1 MIRKDG
7 FKLMVYPKLKKVL
20 LFDMVNDPEEMEDLA
35 NDEKFHK
42 KTKEMF
48 HDLIQLQ
55 KKMNDPLDI
64 EDIYKNF

>member
-1 MIRKDG
+1 
-7 FKLMVYPKLKKVL
+7 MVYPKLKKVL
-20 LFDMVNDPEEMEDLA
+20 LFDMVSDPEEMDDLA
-35 NDEKFHK
+35 TDEKFHEK
-42 KTKEMF
+42 AKEMF